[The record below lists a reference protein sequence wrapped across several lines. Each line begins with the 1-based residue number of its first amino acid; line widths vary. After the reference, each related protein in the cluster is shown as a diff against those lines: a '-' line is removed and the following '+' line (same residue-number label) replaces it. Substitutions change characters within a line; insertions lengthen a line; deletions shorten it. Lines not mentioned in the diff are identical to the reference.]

1 MRSTLQSGLQV
12 LIAILLWNLLW
23 PSGAGVAV
31 AEAGSFTRSLW
42 RVQDGLPENI
52 VQAIAQDSSGFLWVG
67 TTGGLTRFDGEHFLS
82 YHGNSGGK
90 LPVNSIFC
98 LLAARDGSLWAGM
111 EGGGLLHMNEG
122 QTEVIGPKQG
132 LSDEFVR
139 SIMQDRTG
147 KIWIG
152 TDGGL
157 FVLEDHRAVRV
168 GQLEDTLHA
177 GVHSISEDRE
187 GRVWVGGEALF
198 SFSGGHRRNY
208 VLPGSYSENR
218 VKAVLETSDGVHW
231 VGTVSGLLREVGSA
245 FLPVPGIHAT
255 VRALRQSSD
264 GVLWIGT
271 IGEGLWMYKD
281 GRAMRVDKSGL
292 LPTSTVLSIFED
304 RGHNLWI
311 GTQDGLV
318 RLERTPVSLVPL
330 PRDHD
335 SDFGT
340 ISRDWDNESWMVANG
355 VYRIHDN
362 VAQPFP
368 FKQLPG
374 VPIRNILRARDGSLW
389 IGTDGSGAYH
399 LSGTTMVHY
408 AAPEQ
413 LTNNFV
419 RGFLETTRGE
429 IWIATDEGVSRIGP
443 GTVRKYG
450 MANGLAYFST
460 RCIIEDRLHDIWIGT
475 DQGLSH
481 IHNDRFV
488 SDAATAALAQE
499 KVWSILQD
507 RGGALWFGT
516 RDHGLFR
523 FKEKKVDQYTTAN
536 GLVNDSVY
544 QMLEDREGRLW
555 LSGGDTI
562 SSVDIAD
569 IGRASERIG
578 KLLSVTSYKMPFAA
592 ANVQMYGGRQPAGY
606 VASDDTVWFATSG
619 GAAHVVHQRIDVD
632 RPAVYIE
639 SVVADSKPLAAGAGL
654 RLSAQV
660 SRLTFSFAPLLLSS
674 QEGLRFRYKLDGFDK
689 SWTAAGTTRSAT
701 YTNLPAGDY
710 RFRVEVLDIA
720 NPDLTTEAELTF
732 SKAPH
737 LYQRWWFLACCVLCV
752 AGLVWSIYRFR
763 VQQIQTRF
771 QAVLEERNRLA
782 REMHDTVI
790 QGCTSTSAL
799 LEALASLQ
807 PAEDAPGSELLG
819 CARIQIRT
827 TIDEARDAV
836 WNLRHDGSAK
846 VDLVAGLHSVA
857 HQAARAFSIAVDCQ
871 IAADLPPVAASV
883 GHELLMIVREA
894 FANAGLH
901 AHADQVRLEALM
913 KGANLYISVTDN
925 GIGFS
930 PAEAPGASDGHFGLT
945 GMRERTKRLAGNIQ
959 IENAPQVGTQVQL
972 CVRCTTS
979 QH

>member
-1 MRSTLQSGLQV
+1 
-12 LIAILLWNLLW
+12 
-23 PSGAGVAV
+23 
-31 AEAGSFTRSLW
+31 
-42 RVQDGLPENI
+42 
-52 VQAIAQDSSGFLWVG
+52 
-67 TTGGLTRFDGEHFLS
+67 
-82 YHGNSGGK
+82 
-90 LPVNSIFC
+90 
-98 LLAARDGSLWAGM
+98 
-111 EGGGLLHMNEG
+111 
-122 QTEVIGPKQG
+122 
-132 LSDEFVR
+132 
-139 SIMQDRTG
+139 
-147 KIWIG
+147 
-152 TDGGL
+152 
-157 FVLEDHRAVRV
+157 
-168 GQLEDTLHA
+168 
-177 GVHSISEDRE
+177 
-187 GRVWVGGEALF
+187 
-198 SFSGGHRRNY
+198 
-208 VLPGSYSENR
+208 
-218 VKAVLETSDGVHW
+218 VHW
-231 VGTVSGLLREVGSA
+231 VGTVSGLLRETGAS
-245 FLPVPGIHAT
+245 FSPVRGIHAT
-255 VRALRQSSD
+255 VRVLRQSSD
-264 GVLWIGT
+264 GALWIGT
-271 IGEGLWMYKD
+271 IGEGLWVYKD
-281 GRAMRVDKSGL
+281 GRFTRVDGGL

-340 ISRDWDNESWMVANG
+340 ISRDWGSESWMVANG
-355 VYRIHDN
+355 VYRIRDN
-362 VAQPFP
+362 VAQPFT
-368 FKQLPG
+368 FEQLPG
-374 VPIRNILRARDGSLW
+374 IPVRNVLRARDGSLW

-399 LSGTTMVHY
+399 LSGATMTHY

-419 RGFLETTRGE
+419 RAFLETARGDV
-429 IWIATDEGVSRIGP
+429 WIATDEGVSRVGP

-450 MANGLAYFST
+450 MRDGLAYFST
-460 RCIIEDRLHDIWIGT
+460 RSMLEDRSHDVWIGT

-481 IHNDRFV
+481 IHNDHFV
-488 SDAATAALAQE
+488 RDAATAALAQE

-507 RGGALWFGT
+507 HSGALWFGT

-523 FKEKKVDQYTTAN
+523 LKDNQIEQYTMAN

-544 QMLEDREGRLW
+544 QILEDRERRLW

-569 IGRASERIG
+569 LGSAPQRIG
-578 KLLSVTSYKMPFAA
+578 GLLSVTSYKMPFAA
-592 ANVQMYGGRQPAGY
+592 ANAQLYGGRQPAGY

-619 GAAHVVHQRIDVD
+619 GAAHVVPQRVQPE
-632 RPAVYIE
+632 RPAVYLE
-639 SVVADSKPLAAGAGL
+639 SVVADSRQLAAGAGL
-654 RLSAQV
+654 RVAAQV

-689 SWTAAGTTRSAT
+689 SWSATGISRSAT

-720 NPDLTTEAELTF
+720 HPELTAEAELTF

-737 LYQRWWFLACCVLCV
+737 LYQRWWFLAGCVICI

-763 VQQIQTRF
+763 VQQMQNRF
-771 QAVLEERNRLA
+771 RAVLEERNRLA

-790 QGCTSTSAL
+790 QGCASTSAL

-807 PAEDAPGSELLG
+807 PAEDAPGSDLLG

-836 WNLRHDGSAK
+836 WNLRHDGSAE
-846 VDLVAGLHSVA
+846 VDLATALHSVA
-857 HQAARAFSIAVDCQ
+857 HQAARAFGMAVDCR
-871 IAADLPPVAASV
+871 IAAGLPRVAASA

-901 AHADQVRLEALM
+901 AHAEQVQFDAVM
-913 KGANLYISVTDN
+913 KGPRLHISITDN
-925 GIGFS
+925 GIGFA

-945 GMRERTKRLAGNIQ
+945 GMRERMKRLGGTIQ
-959 IENAPQVGTQVQL
+959 IGDAPPLGTRVQL
-972 CVRCTTS
+972 CLRCATPQRRLINHWRKS
-979 QH
+979 HEREE